1 MKNNLILTKMLK
13 RLTIILLLFIPVY
26 TFAQTGISGGVFDY
40 DNKSFPLQK
49 VQVKNLNNQKVV
61 MTGAAG
67 QFTITANKGDLLEF
81 SLSGYHTD
89 TLYLT
94 NMQAKTIYL
103 PALSTDLKQVN
114 VRGARI
120 SKDIPLKD
128 PKAKPY
134 TRVNGIPPKTN
145 VGRAG
150 GVGIA
155 FGGGKE
161 RRERAKVKALDEN
174 AAYEEEISQY
184 FNEEHV
190 NGLIKITGQEL
201 KDFIAYYRPTVARV
215 KSDDPFNYDY
225 YIAQAYQTWL
235 KLPADQRKLPP
246 MQKLNKTN

>member
-1 MKNNLILTKMLK
+1 MLK
-13 RLTIILLLFIPVY
+13 RLIILLLLTIPVY

-49 VQVKNLNNQKVV
+49 VTVRNLNNQKVV
-61 MTGAAG
+61 VTGAAG

-81 SLSGYHTD
+81 SLDGYHTD

-94 NMQAKTIYL
+94 NMQAKTVYL
-103 PALSTDLKQVN
+103 PVKSTNLKQVD
-114 VRGARI
+114 VRSAKI

-128 PKAKPY
+128 PNAKPY
-134 TRVNGIPPKTN
+134 TRVNGIPPKQN

-155 FGGGKE
+155 FGGGRE

-174 AAYEEEISQY
+174 AAWEAEISQY

-190 NGLIKITGQEL
+190 SGLIKITGQEL

-215 KSDDPFNYDY
+215 KSNPPFNYDF

-235 KLPADQRKLPP
+235 KLPDDQRRLPP
-246 MQKLNKTN
+246 MQKLQKTN

>member
-1 MKNNLILTKMLK
+1 MLK
-13 RLTIILLLFIPVY
+13 RLIIVLLFAIPLY
-26 TFAQTGISGGVFDY
+26 TSAQTGISGGVFDY

-49 VQVKNLNNQKVV
+49 VTVRNLNNQKTVL
-61 MTGAAG
+61 TGAAG

-81 SLSGYHTD
+81 SLDGYHTD

-103 PALSTDLKQVN
+103 PSKATNLKQVDIQSAKLSRDLRLN
-114 VRGARI
+114 NATNA
-120 SKDIPLKD
+120 KD
-128 PKAKPY
+128 AK
-134 TRVNGIPPKTN
+134 TVHGIPPKQN

-150 GVGIA
+150 GVGLS
-155 FGGGKE
+155 FGGGRE
-161 RRERAKVKALDEN
+161 RRQKAKVIALDQN
-174 AAYEEEISQY
+174 AAYEEQINQY

-190 NGLIKITGQEL
+190 SGLIKITGQEL

-215 KSDDPFNYDY
+215 KSDDPFNYDF

-246 MQKLNKTN
+246 MQKLNKSN